1 MPTGALGLECKEK
14 KKKLFVGVSAGTPVV
29 RNFPFSGMP
38 LVPMIPDLG
47 GATCSEVSKFA
58 DETKVGKVIRTD
70 QDARELQGDRDRLYD
85 WARKWQ
91 MEFNIGKCNIQ

>member
-1 MPTGALGLECKEK
+1 MHSGSKVK
-14 KKKLFVGVSAGTPVV
+14 KKKKKKKKFFLGVYEGTPVV

-70 QDARELQGDRDRLYD
+70 QDARVLQGDRDRLYD